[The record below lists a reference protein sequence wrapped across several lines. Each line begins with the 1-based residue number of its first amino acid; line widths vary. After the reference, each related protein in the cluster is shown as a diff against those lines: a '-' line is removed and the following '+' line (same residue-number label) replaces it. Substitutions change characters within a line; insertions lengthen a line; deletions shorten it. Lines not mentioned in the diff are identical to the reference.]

1 MKTIY
6 IEAQTNLLTRT
17 PFAVATVI
25 ETWGS
30 APRKAGA
37 HMLISEGKIIGS
49 VSGGCV
55 ENDMYQKALDVIAT
69 GESAMVS
76 YGVSDEDAWNVGL
89 SCGGKL
95 LVFIEAF
102 SPESKS
108 DQVFWKQI
116 QQSIDSDTGCVV
128 AWELRDIA
136 EFRDVLLP
144 LSWEHPGLGELAE
157 QAFYRR
163 AHQLTD
169 LDGKLYFL
177 EVVAPRHKLLIFGA
191 AHIASELVKLAKPFG
206 FEVIVIDPREFFTEN
221 HLFTEAPDRLE
232 VAWPAEVLND
242 IPLTPFTY
250 AVILSHDPKI
260 DDQALE
266 ILLKSQVAYI
276 GALGSRKTHAKRL
289 ERLRIAGFDDVMLE
303 RIKSPVG
310 VDIKA
315 QSAQEIA
322 LSIVAELIQEKNRFI

>member
-1 MKTIY
+1 
-6 IEAQTNLLTRT
+6 
-17 PFAVATVI
+17 
-25 ETWGS
+25 
-30 APRKAGA
+30 
-37 HMLISEGKIIGS
+37 
-49 VSGGCV
+49 
-55 ENDMYQKALDVIAT
+55 
-69 GESAMVS
+69 
-76 YGVSDEDAWNVGL
+76 
-89 SCGGKL
+89 
-95 LVFIEAF
+95 
-102 SPESKS
+102 
-108 DQVFWKQI
+108 
-116 QQSIDSDTGCVV
+116 
-128 AWELRDIA
+128 
-136 EFRDVLLP
+136 
-144 LSWEHPGLGELAE
+144 
-157 QAFYRR
+157 
-163 AHQLTD
+163 
-169 LDGKLYFL
+169 
-177 EVVAPRHKLLIFGA
+177 VAPRHKLLIFGA